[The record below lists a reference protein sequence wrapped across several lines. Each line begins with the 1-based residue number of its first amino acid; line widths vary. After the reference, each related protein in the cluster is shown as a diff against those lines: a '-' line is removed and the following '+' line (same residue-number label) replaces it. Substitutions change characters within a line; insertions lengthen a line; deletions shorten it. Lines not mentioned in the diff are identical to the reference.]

1 MGNSLGVYLK
11 GRRATVPPDERVSAA
26 DDRRV
31 PGLRAEEVARLA
43 GISPSYYRRLEQGGV
58 AAPSR
63 QVLARLADA
72 LQLDASGA
80 DYLARLAGLQRFSEP
95 ALVEPGQLSS
105 WLARVLAQWDHVPAV
120 VQTRNFDVVLANPL
134 FERLTAG
141 HAVPGTNCAE
151 LAFALEGAREMP
163 DWETTAKQIVGALRY
178 YGDPAD
184 ARFREVTGGLLVR
197 DRDFR
202 RMWAR
207 YEARPYDVG
216 RTWHM
221 PAGSAGFF
229 LDFRNLVIPG
239 SGGHVL
245 TAFMA
250 EPGTSEEAE
259 LMRLRETDAG

>member
-1 MGNSLGVYLK
+1 M
-11 GRRATVPPDERVSAA
+11 
-26 DDRRV
+26 
-31 PGLRAEEVARLA
+31 ARLA
-43 GISPSYYRRLEQGGV
+43 GISSSYYRRLEQGGV

-72 LQLDASGA
+72 LQLEAPGA

-95 ALVEPGQLSS
+95 ALVEPGQLPS
-105 WLARVLAQWDHVPAV
+105 WLARVLAQWEHVPAV

-141 HAVPGTNCAE
+141 HAMPGTNCVE
-151 LAFALEGAREMP
+151 LAFTIEGARDMP
-163 DWETTAKQIVGALRY
+163 DWETTAEHIVGALRF

-184 ARFREVTGGLLVR
+184 PRFRELTEGLLAR

-202 RMWAR
+202 MMWSR

-229 LDFRNLVIPG
+229 LGFRNLVIPG

-245 TAFMA
+245 TVFMA
-250 EPGTSEEAE
+250 EPGTPEEAE
-259 LMRLRETDAG
+259 LIKLREADAR